1 MKAAAGFAASCYL
14 LVGSEGIAAQGV
26 TAHAAALQA
35 IDARIREIAYEPQA
49 VVAVPVKRG
58 VVTLVVLDADEV
70 ITEVGA
76 GLGGDCAKAEAA
88 WCIAAQPGGRTLFI
102 KPKRTAAAPN
112 NLAVVTNRRVHNF
125 RLVVLNDEDPRPP
138 LYRLVVKAPPISIP
152 GTPQIARA
160 QARQST
166 PALNIRLA
174 PLPARPSLEQLV
186 SERLQAKPVV
196 LNTQYVLAEGAHS
209 QDIVPTLAFDD
220 GRFTYLR
227 FPGNRE
233 VPAVFHVLDDGS
245 ETLVNTRMEDD
256 LLVVDRVSRRLMLRA
271 GNAVVGLWNEAF
283 DVDGVPPEQ
292 ATTVPGLRRVVK
304 AAEQSVQPEQAGL
317 RSGRTGGAP

>member
-1 MKAAAGFAASCYL
+1 MKAAAAFAAVCCL
-14 LVGSEGIAAQGV
+14 LGSEGMAAQR
-26 TAHAAALQA
+26 AAAQA
-35 IDARIREIAYEPQA
+35 AAAQATDARIREVVYDPQA

-58 VVTLVVLDADEV
+58 VVTLVVLDPDEA
-70 ITEVGA
+70 IAEVGA
-76 GLGGDCAKAEAA
+76 GLGGDCAKAESA
-88 WCIAAQPGGRTLFI
+88 WCISAQPGGRTLFI
-102 KPKRTAAAPN
+102 KPKRMAAAPN

-125 RLVVLNDEDPRPP
+125 RLVVLGDEDPRPP
-138 LYRLVVKAPPISIP
+138 LYRLVVKAPPVSVAAIA
-152 GTPQIARA
+152 QAARA

-166 PALNIRLA
+166 PALNIRLT
-174 PLPARPSLEQLV
+174 PLPSRPSSEQLV

-196 LNTQYVLAEGAHS
+196 LNTQYVMAEGAHS

-233 VPAVFHVLDDGS
+233 VPAVFHVLGDGS
-245 ETLVNTRMEDD
+245 ETLVNARMEDD

-283 DVDGVPPEQ
+283 DLEGMPPEQ
-292 ATTVPGLRRVVK
+292 ATTVPGLLRVLK
-304 AAEQSVQPEQAGL
+304 AAEQSGQTEHAGL